1 MKAFIYSSFIAS
13 LLAGFSPGA
22 PYSGSTWPVGTTQE
36 ISYKWVNQDDDK
48 TTFGKVA
55 KVNID
60 FMTGPDENAEYIS
73 DIAHNLDP
81 KTTEISWK
89 IPDVPKDGKIYFIRI
104 NSLDKDGKVLQ
115 NNWSTRFTINGSTG
129 KGDSDP
135 TTITPRETPTST
147 STKEGDKDEK
157 STSTKDKATKTTSG
171 KDKATSTSE
180 SETTT
185 TTEATTTT
193 TTTKAKSTTTTKV
206 IPTDP
211 PSSASSAFAVS
222 GLSLLSAAIYAL
234 L

>member
-22 PYSGSTWPVGTTQE
+22 PYSGSTWPVGTEQKIT
-36 ISYKWVNQDDDK
+36 YKWVDQSDD
-48 TTFGKVA
+48 TTSFNKVA

-73 DIAHNLDP
+73 DIAHGLDP

-104 NSLDKDGKVLQ
+104 NSLDKDNKVLQ

-135 TTITPRETPTST
+135 TTIPPKDKPTST
-147 STKEGDKDEK
+147 STKDDDKDEK
-157 STSTKDKATKTTSG
+157 TTSDKKDKATKTTSG
-171 KDKATSTSE
+171 KDKPTSTTE

-193 TTTKAKSTTTTKV
+193 TTKAKTTTTSKV

-211 PSSASSAFAVS
+211 PSSAKSAFAVS